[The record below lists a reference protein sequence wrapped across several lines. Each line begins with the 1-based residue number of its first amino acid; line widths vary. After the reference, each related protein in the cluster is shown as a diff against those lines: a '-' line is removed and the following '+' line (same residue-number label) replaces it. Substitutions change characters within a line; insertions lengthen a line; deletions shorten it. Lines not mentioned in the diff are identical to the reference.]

1 MEGSSVAF
9 RIPLL
14 TCALIS
20 FSGTLSAQTITWTGG
35 ANDGGN
41 WNTPGNWDLGVVPG
55 AADDAHIFGIPGS
68 QLATATD
75 ITIDAG
81 SLELT
86 GRAGLNLNGAASA
99 GGGSYS
105 LEGTTPAAPGNP
117 YNAMHFA
124 GSSTAANATITVVG
138 NTPGDLFSGSL
149 VQFVE
154 NSTAGNANLSVEGEG
169 QINFAGAS
177 SAGSATI
184 VNDDRGLTSFTQTS
198 SAGSATITNNAGGV
212 TSFSGSSSAAGAT
225 LVNNAGGVV
234 NLASGMA
241 LSIGSLSGAG
251 SVYLSNS
258 ALTLGALNRDDV
270 ISGVIQDGTS
280 AAINA
285 YRQYLGQQPTN
296 RTGGSLVKAGTGT
309 LVLTGDNTY
318 TGGTTISAG
327 TLQLGDGGTSGSIV
341 GNVQDDARLVV
352 NRSDSLTLAGDIS
365 GTGTLE
371 QVGAGTTVLTGN
383 NSYAGGTT
391 ISAGTLQL
399 GDGGTSGSIVG
410 NVQDDARLVVNRS
423 DSLTLAGDISGTGT
437 LEQVGAGTTVLTG
450 NNSYAGGTTIS
461 AGTLQLGDGGTSGSI
476 VGDVLN
482 DATLAFNRADTLT
495 FDGSISGTG
504 AVNQIG
510 TGTTLL
516 TGDNPYSGATTVS
529 SGTLLVGDAAHAS
542 AALSGGG
549 AVQVAAGATLG
560 GYGNV
565 QGPVSNAGTLA
576 VADAALPGQGTGA
589 FVIGGALSNAG
600 LVQLAGTGVGNK
612 LTVGSY
618 AGQGGRINLNTVLG
632 GDASPTDQLVIDG
645 GSASGQTSLQVT
657 NVGGLGAAT
666 PGNGILL
673 VNAVN
678 GATSEASAFSLGNS
692 LEAGPYRYS
701 LYRGSRDDSAPD
713 SWFLRS
719 QREDDSATPP
729 PTSGPVT
736 PTTPD
741 YRPETSLYAAI
752 PSLGLTY
759 AQAMV
764 DSLHERVGE
773 ENRSLEGTLQ
783 QRPAGDG
790 PLGWGRMI
798 YRNGQQDRE
807 HYGQYGEMPKYDY
820 QISAFQ
826 VGLDLF
832 QRQMDDGSSDR
843 AGLSLAFGNIKGD
856 VDHYDRRDAG
866 DDTLRGYSLGGYWT
880 HFGASGWY
888 LDGVLQYTYIDIDAN
903 SRQTYD
909 LDSHGQAYTASLEG
923 GYPFE
928 VGRDLYVEP
937 QLQATYTRLDLSDS
951 RDSAASVRFDDSESL
966 VTRAGVRL
974 AKDWLPPAGQSS
986 RRVSLWL
993 RPSVL
998 HDFQGESKT
1007 RFSSADGDVPFKSD
1021 IGGSSGELTFGVD
1034 VQADKRTSFFATG
1047 GYQQAFDGDAH
1058 GYSGNLGF
1066 RVLF

>member
-99 GGGSYS
+99 GSGSYS

-318 TGGTTISAG
+318 T
-327 TLQLGDGGTSGSIV
+327 
-341 GNVQDDARLVV
+341 
-352 NRSDSLTLAGDIS
+352 
-365 GTGTLE
+365 
-371 QVGAGTTVLTGN
+371 
-383 NSYAGGTT
+383 GGTT

-729 PTSGPVT
+729 PTGGPVT

-974 AKDWLPPAGQSS
+974 AKDWLAPAGQSS

>member
-1 MEGSSVAF
+1 MGVSKSTHEDGTVHTT
-9 RIPLL
+9 RMLL
-14 TCALIS
+14 PCFLAV

-86 GRAGLNLNGAASA
+86 GRAGLNLNGTASA
-99 GGGSYS
+99 GSGSYS

-138 NTPGDLFSGSL
+138 NAPGDLFSGSL

-258 ALTLGALNRDDV
+258 ALTLGVLNRDDV

-371 QVGAGTTVLTGN
+371 QVGAGTT
-383 NSYAGGTT
+383 A
-391 ISAGTLQL
+391 
-399 GDGGTSGSIVG
+399 
-410 NVQDDARLVVNRS
+410 
-423 DSLTLAGDISGTGT
+423 
-437 LEQVGAGTTVLTG
+437 LTG

-482 DATLAFNRADTLT
+482 DATLAFNRADALT

-560 GYGNV
+560 GYGSV

-729 PTSGPVT
+729 PTGGPVT

-820 QISAFQ
+820 RISAFQ

-843 AGLSLAFGNIKGD
+843 AGLSLAFGNIKGG
-856 VDHYDRRDAG
+856 VDHYDHRDAG

-888 LDGVLQYTYIDIDAN
+888 LDGVLQYTYLDIDAN

-974 AKDWLPPAGQSS
+974 AKDWLAPAGQSS

>member
-1 MEGSSVAF
+1 M
-9 RIPLL
+9 
-14 TCALIS
+14 IS

-352 NRSDSLTLAGDIS
+352 NRSDSLTLAG
-365 GTGTLE
+365 
-371 QVGAGTTVLTGN
+371 N
-383 NSYAGGTT
+383 
-391 ISAGTLQL
+391 
-399 GDGGTSGSIVG
+399 
-410 NVQDDARLVVNRS
+410 
-423 DSLTLAGDISGTGT
+423 ISGTGT

-482 DATLAFNRADTLT
+482 DATLAFNRADALT

-560 GYGNV
+560 GYGSV

-729 PTSGPVT
+729 PTGGPVT

-843 AGLSLAFGNIKGD
+843 AGLSLAFGNIKGG
-856 VDHYDRRDAG
+856 VDHYDHRDAG

-888 LDGVLQYTYIDIDAN
+888 LDGVLQYTYLDIDAN

-974 AKDWLPPAGQSS
+974 AKDWLAPAGQSS

>member
-198 SAGSATITNNAGGV
+198 SAGSATITNRDGGV

-225 LVNNAGGVV
+225 LVNDAGGVV

-280 AAINA
+280 EAINA

-365 GTGTLE
+365 GTGTL
-371 QVGAGTTVLTGN
+371 A
-383 NSYAGGTT
+383 
-391 ISAGTLQL
+391 
-399 GDGGTSGSIVG
+399 
-410 NVQDDARLVVNRS
+410 
-423 DSLTLAGDISGTGT
+423 
-437 LEQVGAGTTVLTG
+437 QVGAGTTVLTG

-482 DATLAFNRADTLT
+482 DATLAFNRADALT

-516 TGDNPYSGATTVS
+516 TGDNPYSGATTLS

-560 GYGNV
+560 GYGSV

-729 PTSGPVT
+729 PTGGPVT

-843 AGLSLAFGNIKGD
+843 AGLSLAFGNIKGG
-856 VDHYDRRDAG
+856 VDHYDHRDAG

-888 LDGVLQYTYIDIDAN
+888 LDGVLQYTYLDIDAN

-974 AKDWLPPAGQSS
+974 AKDWLAPAGQSS

>member
-1 MEGSSVAF
+1 MGVSKSTHEDGTVHTT
-9 RIPLL
+9 RMLL
-14 TCALIS
+14 PCFLAV

-86 GRAGLNLNGAASA
+86 GRAGLNLNGTASA
-99 GGGSYS
+99 GSGSYS
-105 LEGTTPAAPGNP
+105 LEGITPAAPGNP

-138 NTPGDLFSGSL
+138 NAPGDLFSGSL

-410 NVQDDARLVVNRS
+410 
-423 DSLTLAGDISGTGT
+423 
-437 LEQVGAGTTVLTG
+437 
-450 NNSYAGGTTIS
+450 
-461 AGTLQLGDGGTSGSI
+461 
-476 VGDVLN
+476 DVLN
-482 DATLAFNRADTLT
+482 DATLAFNRADALT

-560 GYGNV
+560 GYGSV

-632 GDASPTDQLVIDG
+632 GDASPADQLVIDG

-729 PTSGPVT
+729 PTGGPVT

-843 AGLSLAFGNIKGD
+843 AGLSLAFGNIKGG
-856 VDHYDRRDAG
+856 VDHYDHRDAG

-888 LDGVLQYTYIDIDAN
+888 LDGVLQYTYLDIDAN

-928 VGRDLYVEP
+928 VGQDLYVEP

-974 AKDWLPPAGQSS
+974 AKDWLAPAGQSS

>member
-86 GRAGLNLNGAASA
+86 GRAGLNLNGTASA
-99 GGGSYS
+99 GSGSYS

-383 NSYAGGTT
+383 NSYT
-391 ISAGTLQL
+391 
-399 GDGGTSGSIVG
+399 
-410 NVQDDARLVVNRS
+410 
-423 DSLTLAGDISGTGT
+423 
-437 LEQVGAGTTVLTG
+437 
-450 NNSYAGGTTIS
+450 GGTTIS

-482 DATLAFNRADTLT
+482 DATLAFNRADALT

-560 GYGNV
+560 GYGSV

-729 PTSGPVT
+729 PTGGPVM

-820 QISAFQ
+820 RISAFQ

-843 AGLSLAFGNIKGD
+843 AGLSLAFGNIKGG
-856 VDHYDRRDAG
+856 VDHYDHRDAG

-888 LDGVLQYTYIDIDAN
+888 LDGVLQYTYLDIDAN
-903 SRQTYD
+903 SKQTYD

-974 AKDWLPPAGQSS
+974 AKDWLAPAGQSS

>member
-352 NRSDSLTLAGDIS
+352 NRSDSLTLAG
-365 GTGTLE
+365 
-371 QVGAGTTVLTGN
+371 N
-383 NSYAGGTT
+383 
-391 ISAGTLQL
+391 
-399 GDGGTSGSIVG
+399 
-410 NVQDDARLVVNRS
+410 
-423 DSLTLAGDISGTGT
+423 ISGTGT

-482 DATLAFNRADTLT
+482 DATLAFNRADALT

-560 GYGNV
+560 GYGSV

-729 PTSGPVT
+729 PTGGPVT

-843 AGLSLAFGNIKGD
+843 AGLSLAFGNIKGG
-856 VDHYDRRDAG
+856 VDHYDHRDAG

-888 LDGVLQYTYIDIDAN
+888 LDGVLQYTYLDIDAN

-974 AKDWLPPAGQSS
+974 AKDWLAPAGQSS

>member
-241 LSIGSLSGAG
+241 LSIGSLSGSG

-410 NVQDDARLVVNRS
+410 
-423 DSLTLAGDISGTGT
+423 
-437 LEQVGAGTTVLTG
+437 
-450 NNSYAGGTTIS
+450 
-461 AGTLQLGDGGTSGSI
+461 
-476 VGDVLN
+476 DVLN
-482 DATLAFNRADTLT
+482 DATLAFNRADALT

-560 GYGNV
+560 GYGSV

-729 PTSGPVT
+729 PTGGPVT

-888 LDGVLQYTYIDIDAN
+888 LDGVLQYTYLDIDAN

-974 AKDWLPPAGQSS
+974 AKDWLAPAGQSS

>member
-86 GRAGLNLNGAASA
+86 GRAGLNLNGTASA
-99 GGGSYS
+99 GSGSYS

-410 NVQDDARLVVNRS
+410 
-423 DSLTLAGDISGTGT
+423 
-437 LEQVGAGTTVLTG
+437 
-450 NNSYAGGTTIS
+450 
-461 AGTLQLGDGGTSGSI
+461 
-476 VGDVLN
+476 DVLN
-482 DATLAFNRADTLT
+482 DATLAFNRADALT

-560 GYGNV
+560 GYGSV

-729 PTSGPVT
+729 PTGGPVT

-843 AGLSLAFGNIKGD
+843 AGLSLAFGNIKGG
-856 VDHYDRRDAG
+856 VDHYDHRDAG

-888 LDGVLQYTYIDIDAN
+888 LDGVLQYTYLDIDAN

-974 AKDWLPPAGQSS
+974 AKDWLAPAGQSS

>member
-1 MEGSSVAF
+1 M
-9 RIPLL
+9 
-14 TCALIS
+14 
-20 FSGTLSAQTITWTGG
+20 
-35 ANDGGN
+35 
-41 WNTPGNWDLGVVPG
+41 VPG

-352 NRSDSLTLAGDIS
+352 NRSDSLTLAG
-365 GTGTLE
+365 
-371 QVGAGTTVLTGN
+371 N
-383 NSYAGGTT
+383 
-391 ISAGTLQL
+391 
-399 GDGGTSGSIVG
+399 
-410 NVQDDARLVVNRS
+410 
-423 DSLTLAGDISGTGT
+423 ISGTGT

-482 DATLAFNRADTLT
+482 DATLAFNRADALT

-560 GYGNV
+560 GYGSV

-729 PTSGPVT
+729 PTGGPVT

-843 AGLSLAFGNIKGD
+843 AGLSLAFGNIKGG
-856 VDHYDRRDAG
+856 VDHYDHRDAG

-888 LDGVLQYTYIDIDAN
+888 LDGVLQYTYLDIDAN

-974 AKDWLPPAGQSS
+974 AKDWLAPAGQSS